1 MQNTH
6 CFVDEYGD
14 TSINIEKSGVSA
26 FFIITIIFVP
36 SDSLV
41 SKAEAAEKI
50 RIKYFQTGEMKSS
63 KVGDNDE
70 RRIKILSD
78 LNDIDFRS
86 FSLAVDKSEL
96 YKESGLAWKRSFFKY
111 LHRLL
116 YERVFRIFEN
126 LDVIADEHGSEE
138 FMEGFKSYLTRVI
151 PPSLFS
157 SQTFDFAPSRN
168 NVMLQVA
175 DFISGSLARCLDPD
189 KKSSRHQEILALLTK
204 CSVGIDVWPP
214 RLIPEPEAN
223 LDISQPRYLNLHI
236 RRHCIRQARIFL
248 DQMHT
253 ASDSDEIVRAQVETL
268 KYLLFHAQ
276 FVSDTTFVMTNKILD
291 HLRVNAR
298 VENMTSRQF
307 QSTVISKLRDANVI
321 IANGPKGYK
330 IPVNDSD
337 MTSFVNHANSII
349 LPMLARLN
357 RAREELRIASLGDID
372 ILSFPEFTQLREIL
386 EVFAK
391 KSS

>member
-1 MQNTH
+1 MQKFH

-14 TSINIEKSGVSA
+14 TNISIEKSGVSA
-26 FFIITIIFVP
+26 FFIITIIFIP
-36 SDSLV
+36 SDSHA
-41 SKAEAAEKI
+41 SKAEAAERL
-50 RIKYFQTGEMKSS
+50 RIKYFQKGEMKSS

-86 FSLAVDKSEL
+86 FSLAVDKSKL
-96 YKESGLAWKRSFFKY
+96 YKDSGLAWKRSFFKY

-138 FMEGFKSYLTRVI
+138 FMDGFKTYLARVI
-151 PPSLFS
+151 PPNLFS
-157 SQTFDFAPSRN
+157 SQTFDFAPSQS

-189 KKSSRHQEILALLTK
+189 KTSSRHKDILGLLAK
-204 CSVGIDVWPP
+204 RSVGIDVWPP
-214 RLIPEPEAN
+214 RLIPETAAN

-236 RRHCIRQARIFL
+236 RRHCIRQAHIFL
-248 DQMHT
+248 DQMQSV
-253 ASDSDEIVRAQVETL
+253 SDSDENIRVQVETL

-276 FVSDTTFVMTNKILD
+276 FISDTEFVITNKILD
-291 HLRVNAR
+291 HLRVNSKI
-298 VENMTSRQF
+298 EMNQRQF
-307 QSTVISKLRDANVI
+307 QAAVISKLRDANVI

-337 MTSFVNHANSII
+337 MTTFVNHANSII
-349 LPMLARLN
+349 LPMLTRLN
-357 RAREELRIASLGDID
+357 RAREELRIASLGAVD
-372 ILSFPEFTQLREIL
+372 ILSSPEFNDLREVL
-386 EVFAK
+386 EVLSK